1 MASQPGEGRATLSA
15 KDTTGGTG
23 GTRVDSRLAEILR
36 SRKSEIAADWAR
48 RVHDSSPH
56 YHSRSIEE
64 IQVRSEALLDGL
76 IAAVI
81 EDEFE
86 KLEAALKAIAGL
98 RAAQGFAAGEIQ
110 HALLMGC
117 DVVCPV
123 IESEFRDDARLL
135 VWSVSRV
142 ERAINRAVELFEQAF
157 REAQGEP
164 PRPACPEALGL
175 AEKRLTALVTAL
187 SYRCAV
193 VDCQRRVTW
202 CGYDAEISAPE
213 CMKCGALFSCTD
225 AQDCPVERAFASGKP
240 ERGEGCEDCGVVLAV
255 PVRDDCGAVV
265 EVLAM
270 APISAE

>member
-1 MASQPGEGRATLSA
+1 M
-15 KDTTGGTG
+15 DN
-23 GTRVDSRLAEILR
+23 RLAEILR

-48 RVHDSSPH
+48 RVHASSPH
-56 YHSRSIEE
+56 YQSRSIEE
-64 IQVRSEALLDGL
+64 IQARSEALLDGL

-123 IESEFRDDARLL
+123 IEAEFRDDARLL

-142 ERAINRAVELFEQAF
+142 ERAINRAVELFGQAF

-164 PRPACPEALGL
+164 QRPACPEALGL
-175 AEKRLTALVTAL
+175 SEKRLAALVTAL
-187 SYRCAV
+187 DYRCAA
-193 VDCQRRVTW
+193 VDLQRRVTW
-202 CGYDAEISAPE
+202 CGNGNGASMPE
-213 CMKCGALFSCTD
+213 CMRCGALFSCTD
-225 AQDCPVERAFASGKP
+225 TQKCPVARAFESGRP
-240 ERGEGCEDCGVVLAV
+240 ERGEGCEDCGVMLAV

-265 EVLAM
+265 EVLAL
-270 APISAE
+270 APVSAQ